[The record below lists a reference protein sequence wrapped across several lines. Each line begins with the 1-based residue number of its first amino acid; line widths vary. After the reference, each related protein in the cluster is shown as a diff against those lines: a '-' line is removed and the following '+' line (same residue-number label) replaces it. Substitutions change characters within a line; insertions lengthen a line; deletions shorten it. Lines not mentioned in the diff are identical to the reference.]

1 MAREIRLLICEAD
14 VSIREVIRLSAAE
27 QGWQCDCVGDGI
39 TAMKL
44 IRRNNYHLAV
54 LDAELPEL
62 DGHVICRQLKKK
74 SLIPVI
80 FISKKGR
87 EENRLAGFEAG
98 GNDYVVKP
106 FFPRELVAR
115 IKNLLELA
123 HGSTQVEELV
133 EAGKI
138 RIETS
143 SRQVLLAGKH
153 IRFSP
158 KEYDLLLFF
167 CINEGQAFSRA
178 QLLDLVWG
186 TDFDGTDRTVD
197 THVKSLRN
205 KIKPYQSY
213 IETVWGHGYR
223 FKV

>member
-1 MAREIRLLICEAD
+1 MAREIKLLIAESD
-14 VSIREVIRLSAAE
+14 VSIREVIRMSAAE

-44 IRRNNYHLAV
+44 IRRNVYQLGV
-54 LDAELPEL
+54 LDTDLPEL

-74 SLIPVI
+74 SFIPVI
-80 FISKKGR
+80 FISKNGR

-115 IKNLLELA
+115 IKNLLELT
-123 HGSTQVEELV
+123 HGAMQVEESV
-133 EAGKI
+133 VAGKI
-138 RIETS
+138 RIETA
-143 SRQVLLAGKH
+143 SRQVLLSDKH
-153 IRFSP
+153 IRLSP

-178 QLLDLVWG
+178 QLLDLVWRS
-186 TDFDGTDRTVD
+186 DFEGTDRTVD
-197 THVKSLRN
+197 THVKSLRS
-205 KIKPYQSY
+205 KLKPYQSY
-213 IETVWGHGYR
+213 IETVWGFGYR

>member
-1 MAREIRLLICEAD
+1 MAREIKLLIAEAD
-14 VSIREVIRLSAAE
+14 VSVREVIRMSAAE

-44 IRRNNYHLAV
+44 IRRNIYQLAV

-74 SLIPVI
+74 SSIPVV
-80 FISKKGR
+80 FISKNGR
-87 EENRLAGFEAG
+87 EENRLAGFGAG

-106 FFPRELVAR
+106 FFPRELIAR
-115 IKNLLELA
+115 IKNLLELV
-123 HGSTQVEELV
+123 HGTTQVEELV
-133 EAGKI
+133 ISGKI
-138 RIETS
+138 RIETA
-143 SRQVLLAGKH
+143 SRQVLLAGKQ
-153 IRFSP
+153 IRLSP

-167 CINEGQAFSRA
+167 CINQGQAFSRA

-186 TDFDGTDRTVD
+186 TDFEGTDRTVD

-205 KIKPYQSY
+205 KLKPFQSY

-223 FKV
+223 FNV